1 MYSTS
6 ALLKSFS
13 NVIASGCFGNS
24 TSFQFE
30 KVLSGFGDCHRQ
42 LEIAVMMNCYR
53 QVLKFRKLTEFQ
65 PGIQKMIFHRYYLC
79 AQLDFIN
86 QVLTE

>member
-24 TSFQFE
+24 TRFQFE

-53 QVLKFRKLTEFQ
+53 QVLKFRSLAEFQ
-65 PGIQKMIFHRYYLC
+65 PGIQKIIFHRYYWC

-86 QVLTE
+86 QVLNE